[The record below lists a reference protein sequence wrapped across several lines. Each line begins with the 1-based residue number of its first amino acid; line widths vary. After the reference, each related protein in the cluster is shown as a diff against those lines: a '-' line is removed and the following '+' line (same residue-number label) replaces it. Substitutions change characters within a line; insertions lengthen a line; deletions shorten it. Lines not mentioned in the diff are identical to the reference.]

1 MTDNPDAQTRFLFVS
16 EWRSYIPGFLFCVAF
31 AFVGMNLDRLIVNY
45 HKANQAS
52 IAIPLLE
59 ESMQESLAAGDASAA
74 AATRSAIDGHLASLQ
89 KVDGS
94 VGEHWEWATFLSEK
108 AQMRYVAILLLGGIL
123 IRNLLP
129 LPRTLLPGISIA
141 RPIIKPGIIIL
152 GVHYVWADV
161 VKVGGVGLGLTVVF
175 IFGTA
180 VIVMWLCRRFGVS
193 DGLGGIMGAGT
204 GVCGVSAII
213 ATSPVVRASPIEMAY
228 AIGTILFFGT
238 LMLFTMPYIGS
249 SIDLSESQFGAWS
262 AVAILNTAQ
271 LVAAAEWYGTEARDT
286 AVLINVA
293 RIMFLPL
300 VVLFA
305 LWFYV
310 IRTGDASGQSINK
323 WQLVKD
329 KFPVFILGFFLL
341 VLLNSM
347 NFDALGGPKVSGSPF
362 WAMNAVYTWFFAV
375 GFAGIGLSIS
385 VADMKKAGGAA
396 FTIGMVA
403 ALVKMIL
410 GLAVVLLLGSE
421 LLRVTGSS

>member
-1 MTDNPDAQTRFLFVS
+1 MKQLKHLFVPN
-16 EWRSYIPGFLFCVAF
+16 WIRFVPGFLFCLVF
-31 AFVGMNLDRLIVNY
+31 AFLGMNLDDLVGQY
-45 HKANQAS
+45 HTADVA
-52 IAIPLLE
+52 
-59 ESMQESLAAGDASAA
+59 
-74 AATRSAIDGHLASLQ
+74 
-89 KVDGS
+89 
-94 VGEHWEWATFLSEK
+94 WATFLYED
-108 AQMRYVAILLLGGIL
+108 AQFNYVAILLLGGIL
-123 IRNLLP
+123 IRNTIS
-129 LPRTLLPGISIA
+129 LPRILFSGISIA
-141 RPIIKPGIIIL
+141 RTIIKPGIIIL

-161 VKVGGVGLGLTVVF
+161 IKVGGMGLALTAVF

-180 VIVMWLCRRFGVS
+180 IVVMWLCKKWGVS

-213 ATSPVVRASPIEMAY
+213 ATSPVVRSSPIEMAY

-238 LMLFTMPYIGS
+238 LMLFTMPYIGKG
-249 SIDLSESQFGAWS
+249 IDLSESQFGGWA

-300 VVLFA
+300 VVLFS
-305 LWFYV
+305 LWFY
-310 IRTGDASGQSINK
+310 ILRTGKQDPGHRINK

-329 KFPVFILGFFLL
+329 QFPVFILGFFLL
-341 VLLNSM
+341 VFLNSL
-347 NFDALGGPKVSGSPF
+347 NIGSFGGPNVEGSPF

-385 VADMKKAGGAA
+385 IEDMKKAGGKA

-403 ALVKMIL
+403 ALVKMVL
-410 GLAVVLLLGSE
+410 GLGVVLLIGTQW
-421 LLRVTGSS
+421 LRVTGGN

>member
-1 MTDNPDAQTRFLFVS
+1 MRRLRHLFVPN
-16 EWRSYIPGFLFCVAF
+16 WIRFIPGFVFCLLF
-31 AFVGMNLDRLIVNY
+31 AFLGMNLDRLIGQY
-45 HKANQAS
+45 HKANAAS
-52 IAIPLLE
+52 IEIPALE
-59 ESMQESLAAGDASAA
+59 LELQQITESGGAPIAVE
-74 AATRSAIDGHLASLQ
+74 Q
-89 KVDGS
+89 KIEKHRKALKEVDGE
-94 VGEHWEWATFLSEK
+94 VGEQWGWATFLYEK
-108 AQMRYVAILLLGGIL
+108 AQFKYVAILLLGGIL
-123 IRNLLP
+123 IRNAIP
-129 LPRTLLPGISIA
+129 LPKMLLPGIGIA
-141 RPIIKPGIIIL
+141 RTIIKPGIIIL

-180 VIVMWLCRRFGVS
+180 IAVMWLCKKWGVS

-204 GVCGVSAII
+204 GICGVSAII
-213 ATSPVVRASPIEMAY
+213 ATSPVVRSSPIEMAY

-238 LMLFTMPYIGS
+238 LMLFTMPYIGKG
-249 SIDLSESQFGAWS
+249 IDLSEAQFGGWS

-305 LWFYV
+305 LWFY
-310 IRTGDASGQSINK
+310 ILRTGKQEAGQEISK

-341 VLLNSM
+341 VLLNSL
-347 NFDALGGPKVSGSPF
+347 NISIFGGPKLEGTPF
-362 WAMNAVYTWFFAV
+362 WAMDAVYTWLFAI

-385 VADMKKAGGAA
+385 IEDMMKAGGKA

-403 ALVKMIL
+403 ALVKMVL
-410 GLAVVLLLGSE
+410 GLGAVLLIGTQW
-421 LLRVTGSS
+421 LRVTGGS

>member
-1 MTDNPDAQTRFLFVS
+1 MKRPRYLFVS
-16 EWRSYIPGFLFCVAF
+16 GWGRYVPGFLFCVAF
-31 AFVGMNLDRLIVNY
+31 AFVGMNVDRLIANY
-45 HKANQAS
+45 HKANVAS
-52 IAIPLLE
+52 QEIPGLEQQLQDMTVSGAEADTLAGVRRAIGSHRGALE
-59 ESMQESLAAGDASAA
+59 
-74 AATRSAIDGHLASLQ
+74 
-89 KVDGS
+89 KVNGS
-94 VGEHWEWATFLSEK
+94 VGQEWGWATFLSEK
-108 AQMRYVAILLLGGIL
+108 AQMKYVAILLLGGIL

-129 LPRTLLPGISIA
+129 LPKTLIPGISIA
-141 RPIIKPGIIIL
+141 RPVIKPGIIIL

-161 VKVGGVGLGLTVVF
+161 IKVGGVGLGLTVVF

-180 VIVMWLCRRFGVS
+180 IVVMWMCKKLGVS

-213 ATSPVVRASPIEMAY
+213 ATSPVVRSSPIEMAY

-238 LMLFTMPYIGS
+238 LMLFTMPYIGQG
-249 SIDLSESQFGAWS
+249 IDLSESQFGAWA

-300 VVLFA
+300 VVLFS
-305 LWFYV
+305 LWFY
-310 IRTGDASGQSINK
+310 ILRTGKQEPGQEIDK

-341 VLLNSM
+341 VLLNSL
-347 NFDALGGPKVSGSPF
+347 NISSLGGPKIEGTPF

-385 VADMKKAGGAA
+385 IEDMKKAGGTA

-403 ALVKMIL
+403 ALVKMVL
-410 GLAVVLLLGSE
+410 GLGVVLLIGSE
-421 LLRVTGSS
+421 WLRVTGA

>member
-1 MTDNPDAQTRFLFVS
+1 MKRQSYLFVPD
-16 EWRSYIPGFLFCVAF
+16 WGKYVPGFLFCLVF
-31 AFVGMNLDRLIVNY
+31 AFFGMNLDRFISNY
-45 HKANQAS
+45 HKA
-52 IAIPLLE
+52 
-59 ESMQESLAAGDASAA
+59 DV
-74 AATRSAIDGHLASLQ
+74 ASLEIPALEQ
-89 KVDGS
+89 KLQKAMESGDDQSVADITKSINKHQGTLDKVDGTAGQRWS
-94 VGEHWEWATFLSEK
+94 WATFLSEK
-108 AQMRYVAILLLGGIL
+108 AQMKYVAILLLGGIL
-123 IRNLLP
+123 IRNTLP
-129 LPRTLLPGISIA
+129 LPKTLLPGITIA

-161 VKVGGVGLGLTVVF
+161 IKVGGVGLALTVVF

-180 VIVMWLCRRFGVS
+180 IVVMWMCKKWGVS

-213 ATSPVVRASPIEMAY
+213 ATSPVVRSSPIEMAY

-238 LMLFTMPYIGS
+238 LMLFTMPYIGQG
-249 SIDLSESQFGAWS
+249 IDLSESQFGAWS

-300 VVLFA
+300 VVLFS
-305 LWFYV
+305 LWFY
-310 IRTGDASGQSINK
+310 ILRTGKLAPGQEINK

-341 VLLNSM
+341 VFLNSL
-347 NFDALGGPKVSGSPF
+347 NFESLGGPKISGSTF
-362 WAMNAVYTWFFAV
+362 WAMNAVYKWFFAI

-385 VADMKKAGGAA
+385 VNDMKKAGGKA

-403 ALVKMIL
+403 ALVKMVL
-410 GLAVVLLLGSE
+410 GLGVVLLIGSE
-421 LLRVTGSS
+421 ALRVTGA

>member
-1 MTDNPDAQTRFLFVS
+1 MMRLRYLFVPD
-16 EWRSYIPGFLFCVAF
+16 WGRYVPGFLFCLVF
-31 AFVGMNLDRLIVNY
+31 AFLGMNLDRLIGNY
-45 HKANQAS
+45 HKADVAS
-52 IAIPLLE
+52 LGIPGLE
-59 ESMQESLAAGDASAA
+59 QKLQEMMEFGDDDESLAA
-74 AATRSAIDGHLASLQ
+74 TRKAIEKYRGAVDR
-89 KVDGS
+89 VDGT
-94 VGEHWEWATFLSEK
+94 VGQQWGWATFLYEK
-108 AQMRYVAILLLGGIL
+108 AQLKYVAILLLGGIL
-123 IRNLLP
+123 IRNTLP
-129 LPRTLLPGISIA
+129 IPKILYPGINIA

-161 VKVGGVGLGLTVVF
+161 IKVGGVGLALTVVF

-180 VIVMWLCRRFGVS
+180 IVVMWLCKKWGVS

-213 ATSPVVRASPIEMAY
+213 ATSPVVRSSPIEMAY

-238 LMLFTMPYIGS
+238 LMLFTMPYIGKG
-249 SIDLSESQFGAWS
+249 IDLSESQFGAWS

-300 VVLFA
+300 VVLFS
-305 LWFYV
+305 LWFY
-310 IRTGDASGQSINK
+310 ILRTGKQEPGHEINK

-341 VLLNSM
+341 VFLNSL
-347 NFDALGGPKVSGSPF
+347 NLELLGGPKITDSPF
-362 WAMNAVYTWFFAV
+362 WAMNAVYKWFFAI

-385 VADMKKAGGAA
+385 IDDMKKAGGKA

-403 ALVKMIL
+403 ALVKMVL
-410 GLAVVLLLGSE
+410 GLGAVLLIGSQW
-421 LLRVTGSS
+421 LRVTGG

>member
-1 MTDNPDAQTRFLFVS
+1 MKRLKHLLVPDWGRYV
-16 EWRSYIPGFLFCVAF
+16 PGFLFCLGF
-31 AFVGMNLDRLIVNY
+31 AYFGMNLDRLIRNLHNADV
-45 HKANQAS
+45 A
-52 IAIPLLE
+52 
-59 ESMQESLAAGDASAA
+59 
-74 AATRSAIDGHLASLQ
+74 
-89 KVDGS
+89 
-94 VGEHWEWATFLSEK
+94 WATFLWES
-108 AQMRYVAILLLGGIL
+108 AQLNYVAILLFGGIL
-123 IRNLLP
+123 IRNTLP
-129 LPRTLLPGISIA
+129 LPKVLYPGIGVA

-161 VKVGGVGLGLTVVF
+161 IRVGSVGLALTVVF

-180 VIVMWLCRRFGVS
+180 MIVMWWCKRWGVS

-213 ATSPVVRASPIEMAY
+213 ATSPVVRASPIELAY
-228 AIGTILFFGT
+228 AIGTVLLFGT

-249 SIDLSESQFGAWS
+249 GIDLSESQFGAWA

-305 LWFYV
+305 LWFY
-310 IRTGDASGQSINK
+310 ILRTGKQEPGQEISK

-329 KFPVFILGFFLL
+329 KFPVFILGYFLL

-347 NFDALGGPKVSGSPF
+347 NLESLGRPTVTGSPF
-362 WAMNAVYTWFFAV
+362 WAMNAVYTWCFAI

-385 VADMKKAGGAA
+385 LSDMKKAGGRA
-396 FTIGMVA
+396 FSIGMVA
-403 ALVKMIL
+403 ALVKMVL
-410 GLAVVLLLGSE
+410 GLGVVLLIGSQ
-421 LLRVTGSS
+421 LLRVTGA

>member
-1 MTDNPDAQTRFLFVS
+1 MKRPRYLFVAGWGRYVS
-16 EWRSYIPGFLFCVAF
+16 GFLFCLVF
-31 AFVGMNLDRLIVNY
+31 AFVGMNLERLIDNY
-45 HKANQAS
+45 HKADVAS
-52 IAIPLLE
+52 QAIPELE
-59 ESMQESLAAGDASAA
+59 QELEDLMESGVGDAPPV
-74 AATRSAIDGHLASLQ
+74 ATGNAIDRHRAALD
-89 KVDGS
+89 KVDGT
-94 VGEHWEWATFLSEK
+94 VGQRWNWATFLYEK
-108 AQMRYVAILLLGGIL
+108 AQFGYVVILLLGGIL
-123 IRNLLP
+123 IRNTLP
-129 LPRTLLPGISIA
+129 IPKVLIPGINIA
-141 RPIIKPGIIIL
+141 RPIIKPGVIIL

-161 VKVGGVGLGLTVVF
+161 IKVGGVGLGLTAVF

-180 VIVMWLCRRFGVS
+180 IVVMWLCKKLGVT

-213 ATSPVVRASPIEMAY
+213 ATSPVVRSSPIELAY

-238 LMLFTMPYIGS
+238 LMLFTMPYIGQG
-249 SIDLSESQFGAWS
+249 IDLSESQFGAWA

-286 AVLINVA
+286 AVLINIA

-305 LWFYV
+305 VWFYNL
-310 IRTGDASGQSINK
+310 RTGEQEAGPEINK
-323 WQLVKD
+323 WQLVRD

-341 VLLNSM
+341 VFLNSLNM
-347 NFDALGGPKVSGSPF
+347 ESLGGPRIAGSPF
-362 WAMNAVYTWFFAV
+362 WAMNAVYKWFFAI

-385 VADMKKAGGAA
+385 IDDMKKAGGTA

-410 GLAVVLLLGSE
+410 GLGVVMLIGSE
-421 LLRVTGSS
+421 WLRVTGA

>member
-1 MTDNPDAQTRFLFVS
+1 MSQRRYLFVS
-16 EWRSYIPGFLFCVAF
+16 GWRRYVPGFLFCLAF
-31 AFVGMNLDRLIVNY
+31 AFVGMNVDRLISNY
-45 HKANQAS
+45 HKA
-52 IAIPLLE
+52 
-59 ESMQESLAAGDASAA
+59 D
-74 AATRSAIDGHLASLQ
+74 LASLAIPGLEQ
-89 KVDGS
+89 KLQELMESGDDDESVTANRIAIEKHRSALDKVDGT
-94 VGEHWEWATFLSEK
+94 VGQQWGWATFLYEK
-108 AQMRYVAILLLGGIL
+108 AQLKYVAILLLGGIL
-123 IRNLLP
+123 IRNALP
-129 LPRTLLPGISIA
+129 LPKILIPGISIA

-180 VIVMWLCRRFGVS
+180 IIVMWLCKKLGVS

-213 ATSPVVRASPIEMAY
+213 ATSPVVRSSPIEMAY

-238 LMLFTMPYIGS
+238 LMLFTMPYIGK
-249 SIDLSESQFGAWS
+249 SIDLSEAQFGAWS

-300 VVLFA
+300 VVLFS
-305 LWFYV
+305 LWFY
-310 IRTGDASGQSINK
+310 ILRTGKQAPGQEINK

-347 NFDALGGPKVSGSPF
+347 NLGSLGGPKIAGSTF
-362 WAMNAVYTWFFAV
+362 WAMNAVYKWFFAI

-385 VADMKKAGGAA
+385 FEDMRRAGGMA

-403 ALVKMIL
+403 ALVKMLL
-410 GLAVVLLLGSE
+410 GLLVVLLIGSQW
-421 LLRVTGSS
+421 LRVTGA

>member
-1 MTDNPDAQTRFLFVS
+1 MKRPRYLFVS
-16 EWRSYIPGFLFCVAF
+16 GWGRYVPGFLFCVAF
-31 AFVGMNLDRLIVNY
+31 AFVGMNVDRLIASY
-45 HKANQAS
+45 HKANVAS
-52 IAIPLLE
+52 LEIPGLEQQLQEMIASGGE
-59 ESMQESLAAGDASAA
+59 ADSLASVRRAIENH
-74 AATRSAIDGHLASLQ
+74 RSALE
-89 KVDGS
+89 KVGGS
-94 VGEHWEWATFLSEK
+94 AGQEWGWATFLSEK
-108 AQMRYVAILLLGGIL
+108 AQMKYVAILLLGGIL

-129 LPRTLLPGISIA
+129 LPKILIPGISIA
-141 RPIIKPGIIIL
+141 RPVIKPGIIIL

-161 VKVGGVGLGLTVVF
+161 IKVGGVGLGLTVVF

-180 VIVMWLCRRFGVS
+180 IVVMWLCKKLGVS

-213 ATSPVVRASPIEMAY
+213 ATSPVVRSSPIEMAY

-238 LMLFTMPYIGS
+238 LMLFTMPYIGQG
-249 SIDLSESQFGAWS
+249 IDLSESQFGAWA

-305 LWFYV
+305 VWFY
-310 IRTGDASGQSINK
+310 ILRTGKQEPGQEINK
-323 WQLVKD
+323 WRLVKD

-341 VLLNSM
+341 VFLNSL
-347 NFDALGGPKVSGSPF
+347 NIGSLGGPKIEGSPF

-385 VADMKKAGGAA
+385 VEDMKKAGGTA

-403 ALVKMIL
+403 ALVKMVL
-410 GLAVVLLLGSE
+410 GLGVVLLIGSE
-421 LLRVTGSS
+421 WLRVTGA

>member
-1 MTDNPDAQTRFLFVS
+1 MKPGDLFVAHWTRF
-16 EWRSYIPGFLFCVAF
+16 IPGFLFCLVF
-31 AFVGMNLDRLIVNY
+31 AFLGMNLDHLVGNY
-45 HKANQAS
+45 HKANVA
-52 IAIPLLE
+52 
-59 ESMQESLAAGDASAA
+59 SMQLPELEQRLAELSAARAGPDELAAARGAVEKQRK
-74 AATRSAIDGHLASLQ
+74 TLERVG
-89 KVDGS
+89 GT
-94 VGEHWEWATFLSEK
+94 VGERWAWATFLHEE
-108 AQMRYVAILLLGGIL
+108 AQFTYVAILLLGGIL

-129 LPRTLLPGISIA
+129 LPRILFPGISIA

-161 VKVGGVGLGLTVVF
+161 IRVGGMGLALTAVF

-180 VIVMWLCRRFGVS
+180 AIVMWLCRKWGVS

-213 ATSPVVRASPIEMAY
+213 ATSPVVRSSPIEMAY

-238 LMLFTMPYIGS
+238 LMLFTMPYLGKA
-249 SIDLSESQFGAWS
+249 IDLSEPQFGAWD
-262 AVAILNTAQ
+262 AIAILNTAQ
-271 LVAAAEWYGTEARDT
+271 LVAAAEWYGREARDT

-305 LWFYV
+305 LWFY
-310 IRTGDASGQSINK
+310 ILRGSPESTAQISK

-341 VLLNSM
+341 VFLNSL
-347 NFDALGGPKVSGSPF
+347 NLDALGGPKVEGSTF
-362 WAMNAVYTWFFAV
+362 WAMNAAYKWFFAI

-385 VADMKKAGGAA
+385 IEDMKKAGGKA
-396 FTIGMVA
+396 FLIGMTA
-403 ALVKMIL
+403 ALVKMVL
-410 GLAVVLLLGSE
+410 GLVVVVLIGTE
-421 LLRVTGSS
+421 LLRVTGGT

>member
-1 MTDNPDAQTRFLFVS
+1 MNRIRHLFVPN
-16 EWRSYIPGFLFCVAF
+16 WTRLVPGFLFCLVF
-31 AFVGMNLDRLIVNY
+31 AYLGMNLDHLVGNY
-45 HKANQAS
+45 HKANVAS
-52 IAIPLLE
+52 SKIPVLE
-59 ESMQESLAAGDASAA
+59 QQLQELITSGGDHDVLM
-74 AATRSAIDGHLASLQ
+74 TTQ
-89 KVDGS
+89 KTIKKHRKALEN
-94 VGEHWEWATFLSEK
+94 VGGVVGQQWGWATFLSEK
-108 AQMRYVAILLLGGIL
+108 AQFKYVAILLLGGIL
-123 IRNLLP
+123 IRNTIP
-129 LPRTLLPGISIA
+129 LPRILFPGISIA

-161 VKVGGVGLGLTVVF
+161 IRVGGVGLALTAVF

-180 VIVMWLCRRFGVS
+180 IVVMWLCKRLGVS

-213 ATSPVVRASPIEMAY
+213 ATSPVVRSSPIEMAY

-238 LMLFTMPYIGS
+238 LMLFTMPYIGKG
-249 SIDLSESQFGAWS
+249 IELSESQFGAWS

-300 VVLFA
+300 VVLFS
-305 LWFYV
+305 LWFY
-310 IRTGDASGQSINK
+310 ILRTGKQEPGQEINK

-341 VLLNSM
+341 VFLNSL
-347 NFDALGGPKVSGSPF
+347 NLESLGGPKVEGSPF
-362 WAMNAVYTWFFAV
+362 WAMNAVYKWFFAI

-385 VADMKKAGGAA
+385 FEDMKKAGGKA

-403 ALVKMIL
+403 ALVKMVL
-410 GLAVVLLLGSE
+410 GLGAVLLIGSQW
-421 LLRVTGSS
+421 LRVTGGN

>member
-1 MTDNPDAQTRFLFVS
+1 MSRRRYLFVS
-16 EWRSYIPGFLFCVAF
+16 GWRRYVPGFLFCLAF
-31 AFVGMNLDRLIVNY
+31 AFVGMNVDRLISNY
-45 HKANQAS
+45 HKA
-52 IAIPLLE
+52 
-59 ESMQESLAAGDASAA
+59 D
-74 AATRSAIDGHLASLQ
+74 LASLAIPGLEQ
-89 KVDGS
+89 NLQELMESGDDDESVTANRIAIEKHRSALDKVDGT
-94 VGEHWEWATFLSEK
+94 VGQQWGWATFLYEK
-108 AQMRYVAILLLGGIL
+108 AQLKYVAILLLGGIL
-123 IRNLLP
+123 IRNALP
-129 LPRTLLPGISIA
+129 LPKILIPGISIA

-180 VIVMWLCRRFGVS
+180 IIVMWLCKKLGVS

-213 ATSPVVRASPIEMAY
+213 ATSPVVRSSPIEMAY

-238 LMLFTMPYIGS
+238 LMLFTMPYIGK
-249 SIDLSESQFGAWS
+249 SIDLSEAQFGAWS

-300 VVLFA
+300 VVLFS
-305 LWFYV
+305 LWFY
-310 IRTGDASGQSINK
+310 ILRTGKQAPGQEINK

-347 NFDALGGPKVSGSPF
+347 NLGSLGGPKIAGSTF
-362 WAMNAVYTWFFAV
+362 WAMNAVYKWFFAI

-385 VADMKKAGGAA
+385 FEDMRRAGGMA

-403 ALVKMIL
+403 ALVKMVL
-410 GLAVVLLLGSE
+410 GLLVVLLIGSQW
-421 LLRVTGSS
+421 LRVTGA

>member
-1 MTDNPDAQTRFLFVS
+1 MKRPKYLFVS
-16 EWRSYIPGFLFCVAF
+16 GWSRCVPGFVFCLVF
-31 AFVGMNLDRLIVNY
+31 AFTGMNLERFIYNY
-45 HKANQAS
+45 HQANEAS
-52 IAIPLLE
+52 LAIPALE
-59 ESMQESLAAGDASAA
+59 LELQTMAGSGDNAVALG
-74 AATRSAIDGHLASLQ
+74 ATEDAIDKHRNTLQ
-89 KVDGS
+89 KVGGS
-94 VGEHWEWATFLSEK
+94 VGQQWGWATFLYEK
-108 AQMRYVAILLLGGIL
+108 AQFSYVAILLLGGIL

-129 LPRTLLPGISIA
+129 IPQALIPGINIA

-161 VKVGGVGLGLTVVF
+161 VKVGGVGLALTVVF

-180 VIVMWLCRRFGVS
+180 IIVMWLCRKLGVS

-213 ATSPVVRASPIEMAY
+213 ATSPVVRSSPIEMAY

-238 LMLFTMPYIGS
+238 LMLFTMPYIGQG
-249 SIDLSESQFGAWS
+249 IDLSESQFGAWA

-300 VVLFA
+300 VVLFSV
-305 LWFYV
+305 WFY
-310 IRTGDASGQSINK
+310 ILRTGKQEPGREINK

-329 KFPVFILGFFLL
+329 KFPLFILGFFLL
-341 VLLNSM
+341 VLLNSLSLES
-347 NFDALGGPKVSGSPF
+347 LGGPRITGSTF
-362 WAMNAVYTWFFAV
+362 WAMNAVYKWFFAI

-385 VADMKKAGGAA
+385 IDDMKKAGGKA

-403 ALVKMIL
+403 ALVKMVL
-410 GLAVVLLLGSE
+410 GLGVVLLIGSE
-421 LLRVTGSS
+421 WLRVTGA